1 MKKRIT
7 ALLLCLVMVF
17 SLIPTSVWATE
28 SPATDA
34 GSGGIEERDPNALT
48 KEEVKAI
55 LQGSNALVAVKCI
68 NPNGGCNVN
77 PVKYGLAASTFTMEK
92 NEENGYTLTVETA
105 PFVAAYS
112 NSGQGRGLP
121 HDLYSA
127 ETLTWKLSRENDV
140 WTVKPA
146 VEGVDDTILVT
157 HIPEATYDVL
167 KGMKGGIDTRCV
179 NKTTAYTNYGVIAGL
194 VGESAASAQVVKN
207 ADGAYI
213 LTISTKNFADA
224 ASKHN
229 DRVHDLLTGETA
241 NFVLSLKND
250 AGKYVWTAT
259 PVTDADGICEVAHR
273 VKVTFDQNYTNAPA
287 TTEAMYKYNTA
298 EVMGGAFPAD
308 PSRSG
313 YVFQG
318 WNTKADG
325 TGDAFSNATA
335 VTEDVTVYA
344 QWGQLHPVQL
354 VIYRNGDTSK
364 AYKTVSLDPQ
374 LKGTVIDLN
383 DVDIGKYYTGNYEF
397 YGWYDDG
404 LWNIYKAN
412 VAAGKD
418 APAGLTTKTVNGWT
432 NFKCM
437 VYDYENVVY
446 FQTKEAMEAYQADH
460 SKTEG
465 IVKSVK
471 ALHGSALPTVDAPE
485 ATRAG
490 YTFQYWSREGQSVNV
505 TGQTVNGWTNLYG
518 VWKIV
523 PHNIYAFT
531 RLNSA
536 FAPLT
541 KAEFGGFIKL
551 NATTLKD
558 NLGLNVEYNEN
569 GYISIGKFNFDAMP
583 LTEDMYFGDD
593 AELDAVKAQSI
604 NLENGVSADTAD
616 QIAWTFL
623 YQVDNSDYMTEAGY
637 PTDDENGYQ
646 LAGNL
651 NVAAVMFNAG
661 GDNVENMPAVNYT
674 YDDGFYQIHD
684 FYFAGKDFTL
694 PADPTREG
702 YIFKGWEATVIPGED
717 DADCY
722 ADPTTDAGAETQTL
736 YKAGDT
742 YTITDG
748 GVIFTAQWEKKTYTI
763 AASLYLNDSESPVMV
778 DSGAYKWTHRYG
790 GEYGVTI
797 DYTEMLDTLKNK
809 ALEADKANKPYD
821 AEITLY
827 FPGSDKVFNT
837 AVTTYGQ
844 NTARWQEI
852 NGGNIAYIKGVATTS
867 YEVIFKDENGN
878 EIETKI
884 VEYGKTVAS
893 VDPDD
898 KYGYNFVGWVDQDG
912 NAFTFDNDGNSVTK
926 ITHKTVLTAQW
937 AKKVYTIG
945 PDLRINGGETV
956 KAPGKNYSWSP
967 RYSGEYQDVIDY
979 DKVFKDLTAKV
990 EEVDKDNDPS
1000 KIEIKLCFPGKTPAN
1015 TDEGGLFNEV
1025 ITYFGQEGAGW
1036 NPGVKNTAYI
1046 WGYATTY
1053 YDVIFD
1059 SNGGT
1064 AVVTQKNVQYGT
1076 TATEPENPT
1085 KYGYNFTGWVDED
1098 GNAFDFDTKITHK
1111 TVLTAQWAKKDYVIA
1126 SDLRINGG
1134 DANLADGK
1142 TYAWTHRYG
1151 GKFEETIDYQPMLDA
1166 LKARAMKVDAA
1177 NGPVDSVVT
1186 LCFPGS
1192 DKLFNDAVKTY
1203 GQDTANWQAANNTAY
1218 IWGYATNVYAV
1229 TFNYGTE
1236 DIKNEILKVNFG
1248 DTITKS
1254 EPKRDGYKFTGWY
1267 DENGNLFDFATP
1279 ITKSMTLTAGW
1290 EIIPHDIYAYARLN
1304 SSFGQLTTSEWGDD
1318 IKLNAETLKNLG
1330 LEIGYNGNGYISI
1343 GKFTFNAMAL
1353 TDDLY
1358 FDDETT
1364 AAVLEALKKDI
1375 VLETGVSADTAAKIA
1390 WTFLYQ
1396 ADDSEDSDY
1405 MYKSGYPATDKDSY
1419 QLSGNLFLAAAM
1431 FDAGDVGE
1439 DEVKGMPAVN
1449 YTFDDVFA
1457 IHDFYLP
1464 GTEIELPALERT
1476 GYTFLGWEVKVIP
1489 SDDVANYADADA
1501 EKTLVEA
1508 GKYTITEGGAIF
1520 TAQWKIN
1527 TYNVTF
1533 DSNGGSAVESQQV
1546 DYRAKVTKPAE
1557 PTREGYHFMGWFN
1570 GDKEW
1575 NFDEDTMGA
1584 GDMTL
1589 TAKWEINEY
1598 TVSFDSKGGTKVDSQ
1613 IVKHGDTA
1621 DKPSNPRRNG
1631 YVFKGWY
1638 LDGQKFDFS
1647 TPITG
1652 DTTLTARWA
1661 TKTSGGSNSSS
1672 DTTTK
1677 DNGKTVKSGKT
1688 FDGGIAL
1695 YVGLSVLSA
1704 TGSALVITKKKR
1716 G

>member
-17 SLIPTSVWATE
+17 SLIPTSVWA
-28 SPATDA
+28 SDPPATDT
-34 GSGGIEERDPNALT
+34 GSGGVEEQDPDALT
-48 KEEVKAI
+48 EEGVKTI
-55 LQGSNALVAVKCI
+55 LMGSNALVAVKCI

-77 PVKYGLAASTFTMEK
+77 PVKYGLAASTFTMEE
-92 NEENGYTLTVETA
+92 NEENGYTLTVEAA

-112 NSGQGRGLP
+112 KSGQGRGLP

-127 ETLTWKLSRENDV
+127 ETLTWKLSLENDV

-167 KGMKGGIDTRCV
+167 KSMQGGINTRCV

-213 LTISTKNFADA
+213 LTVSTKNFADS

-241 NFVLSLKND
+241 NFVLSLSKND

-259 PVTDADGICEVAHR
+259 PVTELDGICEVAHR

-287 TTEAMYKYNTA
+287 ATEAMYKYDTA
-298 EVMGGAFPAD
+298 EVMEGAFPAD

-344 QWGQLHPVQL
+344 QWGQLHPVQI

-374 LKGTVIDLN
+374 LKGTSIDLTQLKIS
-383 DVDIGKYYTGNYEF
+383 DYYTGNYKF
-397 YGWYDDG
+397 YGWYNDG
-404 LWNIYKAN
+404 KWNEYLKN
-412 VAAGKD
+412 PD
-418 APAGLTTKTVNGWT
+418 NAPAGLEKITVNGWT
-432 NFKCM
+432 NLKCM
-437 VYDYENVVY
+437 VYDYETVVY
-446 FQTKEAMEAYQADH
+446 FETEEALKAYQADH

-465 IVKSVK
+465 IMKTTT

-490 YTFQYWSREGQSVNV
+490 YTFQYWSREGQSVDV

-518 VWKIV
+518 NWTII
-523 PHNIYAFT
+523 PHNIYAFA

-558 NLGLNVEYNEN
+558 NLGLDVEYNEN
-569 GYISIGKFNFDAMP
+569 GYISIGTFNFDAMP

-593 AELDAVKAQSI
+593 AELTAVKAQSI
-604 NLENGVSADTAD
+604 NLENGVSTGTAEKID
-616 QIAWTFL
+616 WTFL
-623 YQVDNSDYMTEAGY
+623 YQVDNSDYMTAAGY
-637 PTDDENGYQ
+637 PTNDETGYQ
-646 LAGNL
+646 LAGNM

-661 GDNVENMPAVNYT
+661 GDNVKNMPAVNYT

-702 YIFKGWEATVIPGED
+702 YIFKGWSAAVIPGED

-736 YKAGDT
+736 YKADDT
-742 YTITDG
+742 YTITNG

-763 AASLYLNDSESPVMV
+763 AASLYLNDSASPVMV

-790 GEYGVTI
+790 GEYGDTI
-797 DYTEMLDTLKNK
+797 DYQPMIDALKAR
-809 ALEADKANKPYD
+809 ALEVDAANEPYADATKV
-821 AEITLY
+821 TLY

-852 NGGNIAYIKGVATTS
+852 NGSNIAYIKGVATTS
-867 YEVIFKDENGN
+867 YQVIFKAEDGT

-893 VDPDD
+893 ADPGD

-912 NAFTFDNDGNSVTK
+912 NAFTFDNDGNSVTE
-926 ITHKTVLTAQW
+926 ITRKTVLTAQW

-979 DKVFKDLTAKV
+979 DKVFEDLTAKV
-990 EEVDKDNDPS
+990 EEVDKDNEPS

-1025 ITYFGQEGAGW
+1025 ITYFGQEGASW

-1053 YDVIFD
+1053 YDVSFD

-1064 AVVTQKNVQYGT
+1064 AVDTQKNVQYGT
-1076 TATEPENPT
+1076 TATKPENPT
-1085 KYGYNFTGWVDED
+1085 REGYRFLGWFTKD
-1098 GNAFDFDTKITHK
+1098 GKAFDF
-1111 TVLTAQWAKKDYVIA
+1111 
-1126 SDLRINGG
+1126 S
-1134 DANLADGK
+1134 
-1142 TYAWTHRYG
+1142 
-1151 GKFEETIDYQPMLDA
+1151 
-1166 LKARAMKVDAA
+1166 
-1177 NGPVDSVVT
+1177 
-1186 LCFPGS
+1186 
-1192 DKLFNDAVKTY
+1192 
-1203 GQDTANWQAANNTAY
+1203 
-1218 IWGYATNVYAV
+1218 
-1229 TFNYGTE
+1229 
-1236 DIKNEILKVNFG
+1236 
-1248 DTITKS
+1248 
-1254 EPKRDGYKFTGWY
+1254 
-1267 DENGNLFDFATP
+1267 TP
-1279 ITKSMTLTAGW
+1279 ITKSMTLTAKW
-1290 EIIPHDIYAYARLN
+1290 EIVNVDAYIIPITSDGTQLVGDGFDMALN
-1304 SSFGQLTTSEWGDD
+1304 TTTLGRVGLPGYEDEDAVRIHFATFASSAGLADADD
-1318 IKLNAETLKNLG
+1318 YFPGTDPLVVKAVADLKNG
-1330 LEIGYNGNGYISI
+1330 LERRFAAGVNKAKADGIMS
-1343 GKFTFNAMAL
+1343 K
-1353 TDDLY
+1353 TDWTYLHVGEL
-1358 FDDETT
+1358 DDE
-1364 AAVLEALKKDI
+1364 D
-1375 VLETGVSADTAAKIA
+1375 DTN
-1390 WTFLYQ
+1390 F
-1396 ADDSEDSDY
+1396 
-1405 MYKSGYPATDKDSY
+1405 
-1419 QLSGNLFLAAAM
+1419 LSGNLVFYSAR
-1431 FDAGDVGE
+1431 FVTE
-1439 DEVKGMPAVN
+1439 DSEHVTGMPNAEYTHNAVAV
-1449 YTFDDVFA
+1449 YDY
-1457 IHDFYLP
+1457 YLDGETITIP
-1464 GTEIELPALERT
+1464 DAVPERY
-1476 GYTFLGWEVKVIP
+1476 GYDFLGWSVKAVP
-1489 SDDVANYADADA
+1489 AENDKLLKAGDTVTVDGDV
-1501 EKTLVEA
+1501 V
-1508 GKYTITEGGAIF
+1508 F
-1520 TAQWKIN
+1520 TAQWKL
-1527 TYNVTF
+1527 
-1533 DSNGGSAVESQQV
+1533 
-1546 DYRAKVTKPAE
+1546 K
-1557 PTREGYHFMGWFN
+1557 
-1570 GDKEW
+1570 
-1575 NFDEDTMGA
+1575 
-1584 GDMTL
+1584 
-1589 TAKWEINEY
+1589 EY

-1613 IVKHGDTA
+1613 IVEHGSTA
-1621 DKPSNPRRNG
+1621 TKPRNPHRND
-1631 YVFKGWY
+1631 YTFKGWY
-1638 LDGQKFDFS
+1638 LDGKKFDFS

-1652 DTTLTARWA
+1652 DITLVARWA

-1677 DNGKTVKSGKT
+1677 DNGKTVQSGKT

>member
-28 SPATDA
+28 SPTTDT
-34 GSGGIEERDPNALT
+34 GSGGIEEQDPNALT
-48 KEEVKAI
+48 EEGAKKI
-55 LQGSNALVAVKCI
+55 LQESKALVAVKCI

-77 PVKYGLAASTFTMEK
+77 PVKYGLAASTFTMEE

-112 NSGQGRGLP
+112 KSGQGRGLP

-167 KGMKGGIDTRCV
+167 KGMQGGINTRCV

-213 LTISTKNFADA
+213 LTVSTKNFADS

-241 NFVLSLKND
+241 NFVLSLSKND

-259 PVTDADGICEVAHR
+259 PVTEPDGICEVAHR

-287 TTEAMYKYNTA
+287 ATEAMYKYDTA
-298 EVMGGAFPAD
+298 EVMEGAFPAD

-412 VAAGKD
+412 VAAGED

-518 VWKIV
+518 VWTIT
-523 PHNIYAFT
+523 PHNIYAYA
-531 RLNSA
+531 RLNSY

-541 KAEFGGFIKL
+541 AAEFEDTITL
-551 NATTLKD
+551 NADTLKR
-558 NLGLNVEYNEN
+558 LGLGSYNRL
-569 GYISIGKFNFDAMP
+569 GYIPVGTFNFAGMP
-583 LTEDMYFGDD
+583 LVDDMYFDD
-593 AELDAVKAQSI
+593 DTLDAVADAATDAI
-604 NLENGVSADTAD
+604 DNRTIDLRPGVDSSTAALID
-616 QIAWTFL
+616 WTVL
-623 YQVDNSDYMTEAGY
+623 YKTFNEEDMAPGY
-637 PTDDENGYQ
+637 ITDDGEGYQ
-646 LAGNL
+646 LSGNL
-651 NVAAVMFNAG
+651 NLATVAFNAG
-661 GDNVENMPAVNYT
+661 EGVDPDDVKNMPAVNYT
-674 YDDGFYQIHD
+674 YDDVLDIHD
-684 FYFAGKDFTL
+684 FYFTGNVFDL
-694 PADPTREG
+694 PENVPTREG

-748 GVIFTAQWEKKTYTI
+748 GVVFTAQWEKKTYTI
-763 AASLYLNDSESPVMV
+763 AASLYLNDSASPVMV

-790 GEYGVTI
+790 GKYGDTI

-852 NGGNIAYIKGVATTS
+852 NGSNIAYIKGVATTS
-867 YEVIFKDENGN
+867 YQVIFKAENGT

-893 VDPDD
+893 ADPGE

-912 NAFTFDNDGNSVTK
+912 KAFTFDNDGNSVTE
-926 ITHKTVLTAQW
+926 ITRKTVLTAQW

-990 EEVDKDNDPS
+990 EEVDAANEPS

-1025 ITYFGQEGAGW
+1025 ITYFGQEGASW

-1053 YDVIFD
+1053 YDVSFD

-1064 AVVTQKNVQYGT
+1064 AVDTQKNVQYGT
-1076 TATEPENPT
+1076 TATKPENPT
-1085 KYGYNFTGWVDED
+1085 REGYRFLGWFTKD
-1098 GNAFDFDTKITHK
+1098 GKAFDF
-1111 TVLTAQWAKKDYVIA
+1111 
-1126 SDLRINGG
+1126 S
-1134 DANLADGK
+1134 
-1142 TYAWTHRYG
+1142 
-1151 GKFEETIDYQPMLDA
+1151 
-1166 LKARAMKVDAA
+1166 
-1177 NGPVDSVVT
+1177 
-1186 LCFPGS
+1186 
-1192 DKLFNDAVKTY
+1192 
-1203 GQDTANWQAANNTAY
+1203 
-1218 IWGYATNVYAV
+1218 
-1229 TFNYGTE
+1229 
-1236 DIKNEILKVNFG
+1236 
-1248 DTITKS
+1248 
-1254 EPKRDGYKFTGWY
+1254 
-1267 DENGNLFDFATP
+1267 TP
-1279 ITKSMTLTAGW
+1279 ITKSMTLTAKW
-1290 EIIPHDIYAYARLN
+1290 EIVNVDAYIIPITSDGTQLVGDGFDMALN
-1304 SSFGQLTTSEWGDD
+1304 TTTLGRVGLPGYEDEDAVRIHFATFASSAGLADADD
-1318 IKLNAETLKNLG
+1318 YFPGTDPLVVKAVADLKNG
-1330 LEIGYNGNGYISI
+1330 LERRFAAGVNEAKADGIMS
-1343 GKFTFNAMAL
+1343 K
-1353 TDDLY
+1353 TDWTYLHVGEL
-1358 FDDETT
+1358 DDE
-1364 AAVLEALKKDI
+1364 E
-1375 VLETGVSADTAAKIA
+1375 DTN
-1390 WTFLYQ
+1390 F
-1396 ADDSEDSDY
+1396 
-1405 MYKSGYPATDKDSY
+1405 
-1419 QLSGNLFLAAAM
+1419 LSGNLVFYSAR
-1431 FDAGDVGE
+1431 FVTE
-1439 DEVKGMPAVN
+1439 DSEHVTGMPNAEYTHNAVAV
-1449 YTFDDVFA
+1449 YDY
-1457 IHDFYLP
+1457 YLDGETITVP
-1464 GTEIELPALERT
+1464 DAVPERY
-1476 GYTFLGWEVKVIP
+1476 GYDFLGWSVKAVP
-1489 SDDVANYADADA
+1489 AENDKLLKAGDTVTVDGDV
-1501 EKTLVEA
+1501 V
-1508 GKYTITEGGAIF
+1508 F
-1520 TAQWKIN
+1520 TAQWKL
-1527 TYNVTF
+1527 
-1533 DSNGGSAVESQQV
+1533 
-1546 DYRAKVTKPAE
+1546 K
-1557 PTREGYHFMGWFN
+1557 
-1570 GDKEW
+1570 
-1575 NFDEDTMGA
+1575 
-1584 GDMTL
+1584 
-1589 TAKWEINEY
+1589 EY

-1613 IVKHGDTA
+1613 IVEHGSTA
-1621 DKPSNPRRNG
+1621 TKPRNPHRND
-1631 YVFKGWY
+1631 YTFKGWY
-1638 LDGQKFDFS
+1638 LDGKKFDFS

-1652 DTTLTARWA
+1652 DITLVARWA

-1677 DNGKTVKSGKT
+1677 DNGKTVQSGKT

>member
-17 SLIPTSVWATE
+17 SLIPTSVWASELPVEPTKTPTFSDVKVQVKCSADSANHPTRTYDLSNE
-28 SPATDA
+28 NFRSSASNLWDHPDYGTWHYTIVLNRAELIKQFDKDTGKIHTDTTPNA
-34 GSGGIEERDPNALT
+34 DTRITLNWDSDKEEWVQSSSEPVVIECGCKGEEIDPNAPTTDDL
-48 KEEVKAI
+48 K
-55 LQGSNALVAVKCI
+55 GLVTVKCI
-68 NPNGGCNVN
+68 NPKVSNGTNCLDCQ
-77 PVKYGLAASTFTMEK
+77 YGLRGGNSVGKFVKVSDTK
-92 NEENGYTLTVETA
+92 YTVTIGAEG
-105 PFVAAYS
+105 F
-112 NSGQGRGLP
+112 LP
-121 HDLYSA
+121 GFQKRTGHEHDLYSA
-127 ETLTWKLSRENDV
+127 KTLTWVLTYEEGKWVANPETL
-140 WTVKPA
+140 
-146 VEGVDDTILVT
+146 GVDDTILVT
-157 HIPEATYDVL
+157 HMPEATYDVL

-213 LTISTKNFADA
+213 LTISTKNFADS

-229 DRVHDLLTGETA
+229 DRVHDLLTDETA
-241 NFVLSLKND
+241 NFVLSLSKND
-250 AGKYVWTAT
+250 AGKYFWTAT

-287 TTEAMYKYNTA
+287 ATEAMYKYNTA
-298 EVMGGAFPAD
+298 EVMKGAFPAD

-374 LKGTVIDLN
+374 LKGTPIDLTQLKIS
-383 DVDIGKYYTGNYEF
+383 DYYTGNYEF

-412 VAAGKD
+412 VAAGED

-490 YTFQYWSREGQSVNV
+490 YTFQYWSREGQSTDVA
-505 TGQTVNGWTNLYG
+505 GQTVNGWTNLYG
-518 VWKIV
+518 VWEIT
-523 PHNIYAFT
+523 PHNIYAYA

-536 FAPLT
+536 YANLIPN
-541 KAEFGGFIKL
+541 EFGYEVLML
-551 NATTLKD
+551 NDATLSR
-558 NLGLNVEYNEN
+558 LGLGYNSL
-569 GYISIGKFNFDAMP
+569 GYISVEALKNFADLP
-583 LTEDMYFGDD
+583 LTEEMYFGEDD
-593 AELDAVKAQSI
+593 EALLNAVAAK
-604 NLENGVSADTAD
+604 LTSAVAGKIDWTA
-616 QIAWTFL
+616 L
-623 YQVDNSDYMTEAGY
+623 YKTVNEEDMPVGY
-637 PTDDENGYQ
+637 PDADEDSYQ

-651 NVAAVMFNAG
+651 DLATVMFNAG
-661 GDNVENMPAVNYT
+661 KRVNPADVENMPAVNYV
-674 YDDGFYQIHD
+674 YDDVVEIHD
-684 FYFAGKDFTL
+684 FYFAGDTFTL

-702 YIFKGWEATVIPGED
+702 YIFKGWEAKVIPGEG

-736 YKAGDT
+736 YKAGNT

-790 GEYGVTI
+790 GKYGDTI
-797 DYTEMLDTLKNK
+797 DYQPMIDALKAR
-809 ALEADKANKPYD
+809 ALKVDAANEPYADATKV
-821 AEITLY
+821 TLY

-852 NGGNIAYIKGVATTS
+852 NGSNIAYIKGVVTTS
-867 YEVIFKDENGN
+867 YQVIFKAEDGT

-893 VDPDD
+893 ADPGD

-990 EEVDKDNDPS
+990 EEVDKDNKPS

-1025 ITYFGQEGAGW
+1025 ITYFGKEGAGW

-1064 AVVTQKNVQYGT
+1064 AVDTQKNVQYGT
-1076 TATEPENPT
+1076 TATKPENPT
-1085 KYGYNFTGWVDED
+1085 REGYRFLGWFTED
-1098 GNAFDFDTKITHK
+1098 GKAFDF
-1111 TVLTAQWAKKDYVIA
+1111 
-1126 SDLRINGG
+1126 S
-1134 DANLADGK
+1134 
-1142 TYAWTHRYG
+1142 
-1151 GKFEETIDYQPMLDA
+1151 
-1166 LKARAMKVDAA
+1166 
-1177 NGPVDSVVT
+1177 
-1186 LCFPGS
+1186 
-1192 DKLFNDAVKTY
+1192 
-1203 GQDTANWQAANNTAY
+1203 
-1218 IWGYATNVYAV
+1218 
-1229 TFNYGTE
+1229 
-1236 DIKNEILKVNFG
+1236 
-1248 DTITKS
+1248 
-1254 EPKRDGYKFTGWY
+1254 
-1267 DENGNLFDFATP
+1267 TP
-1279 ITKSMTLTAGW
+1279 ITKSMTLTAKW
-1290 EIIPHDIYAYARLN
+1290 EIVNINAYIIPITSDGTQLVGDGFDMALAASTLSRVGLPGYEDEDAVRIHFATFA
-1304 SSFGQLTTSEWGDD
+1304 SSAGLADADD
-1318 IKLNAETLKNLG
+1318 YFNTEDGVDPLVAKAAADLKNG
-1330 LEIGYNGNGYISI
+1330 LERRFAAGVNEAKADGIMS
-1343 GKFTFNAMAL
+1343 K
-1353 TDDLY
+1353 TDWRYLHVGEL
-1358 FDDETT
+1358 DDE
-1364 AAVLEALKKDI
+1364 D
-1375 VLETGVSADTAAKIA
+1375 DTN
-1390 WTFLYQ
+1390 F
-1396 ADDSEDSDY
+1396 
-1405 MYKSGYPATDKDSY
+1405 
-1419 QLSGNLFLAAAM
+1419 LSGNLVFYSAR
-1431 FDAGDVGE
+1431 FVTE
-1439 DEVKGMPAVN
+1439 DSEHVTGMPNAEYTHNAVAV
-1449 YTFDDVFA
+1449 YDY
-1457 IHDFYLP
+1457 YLDGETITIP
-1464 GTEIELPALERT
+1464 DAVPERY
-1476 GYTFLGWEVKVIP
+1476 GYDFLGWSVKAVP
-1489 SDDVANYADADA
+1489 AENDKLLKAGDTVTVDGDV
-1501 EKTLVEA
+1501 V
-1508 GKYTITEGGAIF
+1508 F
-1520 TAQWKIN
+1520 TAQWKL
-1527 TYNVTF
+1527 
-1533 DSNGGSAVESQQV
+1533 
-1546 DYRAKVTKPAE
+1546 K
-1557 PTREGYHFMGWFN
+1557 
-1570 GDKEW
+1570 
-1575 NFDEDTMGA
+1575 
-1584 GDMTL
+1584 
-1589 TAKWEINEY
+1589 EY

-1613 IVKHGDTA
+1613 IVEHGSTA
-1621 DKPSNPRRNG
+1621 TKPGNPHRND
-1631 YVFKGWY
+1631 YTFKGWY
-1638 LDGQKFDFS
+1638 LDGKKFDFS

-1652 DTTLTARWA
+1652 DITLVARWA

-1677 DNGKTVKSGKT
+1677 DNGKTVQSGRT